1 MRDDSLWDV
10 EGLRLKTSRF
20 VELLDGKTRECTMI
34 GPDVWKELGTK
45 RTERVSFRGILYL
58 KRKDVIT

>member
-1 MRDDSLWDV
+1 
-10 EGLRLKTSRF
+10 
-20 VELLDGKTRECTMI
+20 MI
-34 GPDVWKELGTK
+34 GPDVWKELGKK